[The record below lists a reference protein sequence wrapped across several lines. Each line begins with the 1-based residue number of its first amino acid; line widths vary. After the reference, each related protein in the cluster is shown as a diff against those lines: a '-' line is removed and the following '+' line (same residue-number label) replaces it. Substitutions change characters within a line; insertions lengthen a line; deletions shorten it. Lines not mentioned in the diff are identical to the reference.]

1 MVLLHVALTFGV
13 CFVLYIR
20 IFQEA
25 WKQLHAV
32 YSPRAAQIQKEAKT
46 AKMMVLILGVHML
59 SLIPYLVVV
68 TMRYFVEEEGAL
80 SDAKKVNE

>member
-1 MVLLHVALTFGV
+1 MHAL
-13 CFVLYIR
+13 
-20 IFQEA
+20 
-25 WKQLHAV
+25 

-80 SDAKKVNE
+80 SDAKKVKAARLPKFRKLFLNVFR